1 MRYDGLRCC
10 RLRLLAK
17 KAVRLDKQP
26 KPWAPRKISG
36 PELQVN
42 RQTPALP
49 TSDSWKTKAGFSLS
63 LYNNPSGAQAVINLF
78 FNYYYY
84 YYYYYFYYFLSGLSS
99 YFQLLLFSQRQ
110 TTLRLTTLNS
120 YLFNSARHP
129 ALKAPLGTPASTN
142 RADAAGVS
150 MPKEPSAPPASPP
163 ISGAQVLHRHSLLR
177 CAHTRHT
184 RDPGMCRSPN
194 RATSARPARR
204 TRRMM

>member
-1 MRYDGLRCC
+1 MRYDGA
-10 RLRLLAK
+10 LRLSTS
-17 KAVRLDKQP
+17 LDIIT
-26 KPWAPRKISG
+26 R
-36 PELQVN
+36 
-42 RQTPALP
+42 
-49 TSDSWKTKAGFSLS
+49 GFGVFGCGFWLLS

-84 YYYYYFYYFLSGLSS
+84 YYYYILSGLSS
-99 YFQLLLFSQRQ
+99 YLQLLLFSQRQ

-129 ALKAPLGTPASTN
+129 ALEAPCRVSPPLPLLFFPFFLSLRRCTPASTT
-142 RADAAGVS
+142 RADAAAAS
-150 MPKEPSAPPASPP
+150 MSKEPSAPPASPP